1 MHKEFKAFVEQDK
14 FDDTPFLKITH
25 NGYQFQTIRIDDP
38 LQEIPIIIS
47 VLQNYFAGYCTGII
61 EGLKDSIKED
71 KPINSCPECGL
82 SGEHKMNCR
91 QWKVYK

>member
-47 VLQNYFAGYCTGII
+47 VLQEYFAGYCTGRIKAI
-61 EGLKDSIKED
+61 ESRIRMSERNYQKLAQHHND
-71 KPINSCPECGL
+71 KCTCMDI
-82 SGEHKMNCR
+82 
-91 QWKVYK
+91 Y